1 VSPNHEAFAHTR
13 KKNTYSPYKQI
24 SQRLTALNV
33 YIFFYSRAPKFSTS
47 DPIYNGSVPR
57 FAMDAEMDFN
67 SLTEKIADLWKD
79 TAPDTFS
86 KLPIDPTRVSPE
98 FLNGLCRRV
107 KNEIVDEQDRGLLME
122 ILNECPC

>member
-1 VSPNHEAFAHTR
+1 
-13 KKNTYSPYKQI
+13 
-24 SQRLTALNV
+24 
-33 YIFFYSRAPKFSTS
+33 
-47 DPIYNGSVPR
+47 
-57 FAMDAEMDFN
+57 MDAEMDFN